1 MITYL
6 IIILSF
12 LFGVFFTLAVQKEI
26 EVKRSKKTDTRNYYQ
41 RLDMEV

>member
-6 IIILSF
+6 TIILSF
-12 LFGVFFTLAVQKEI
+12 LFGIFFTLAVQKEI
-26 EVKRSKKTDTRNYYQ
+26 EVNRAKKIDNRNYYQ